1 MKTLI
6 LFSHTFYENSQANKS
21 LLESIQGLENVI
33 VHNLNA
39 TYPDAK
45 IDIQN
50 ELKLLSESSKI
61 VAQFPFF
68 WFSSPSL
75 FKEWQDRVLSHIYH
89 SGNPKLFKGKTFQV
103 ITTTG
108 EAETQ
113 YKSWEIESSG
123 GVERALF
130 PIYKSFEEIGAEL
143 LKPFVIYDVF
153 NNPLPLESYKQC
165 LI

>member
-6 LFSHTFYENSQANKS
+6 LFSHTFYENSQANKT

-39 TYPDAK
+39 TYSDGK
-45 IDIQN
+45 INIQN
-50 ELKLLSESSKI
+50 ELKLLSEATKI

-89 SGNPKLFKGKTFQV
+89 SENPKLLKGKTFQV
-103 ITTTG
+103 ITTAG
-108 EAETQ
+108 GAEVK
-113 YKSWEIESSG
+113 YSSWETESSG

-143 LKPFVIYDVF
+143 LKPFVIYDALHT
-153 NNPLPLESYKQC
+153 PLPLESYKQC
-165 LI
+165 LV